1 MNIFDAAIYIVV
13 VVAVVAGFNAGL
25 LRSMATVFGY
35 ACAMPVAVATTSY
48 IARMFAAKSPA
59 PWMQNSLLFMAVF
72 LITGFVLGALFRF
85 TISDSVGPSIGWA
98 DRLAGSTFGAVRAV
112 LVAVMLVLVFD
123 RLIPPDR
130 EPAFLV
136 GSQLRPILSVAGQRG
151 LKSLP
156 PETAELI
163 DQLRRERR
171 M

>member
-1 MNIFDAAIYIVV
+1 
-13 VVAVVAGFNAGL
+13 
-25 LRSMATVFGY
+25 
-35 ACAMPVAVATTSY
+35 
-48 IARMFAAKSPA
+48 
-59 PWMQNSLLFMAVF
+59 MQNSFLFMAVF

-98 DRLAGSTFGAVRAV
+98 DRLAGSAFGAVRAV

-123 RLIPPDR
+123 RLIPADR

-136 GSQLRPILSVAGQRG
+136 GSQLRPILSIAGQRG

-156 PETAELI
+156 PETAEFI